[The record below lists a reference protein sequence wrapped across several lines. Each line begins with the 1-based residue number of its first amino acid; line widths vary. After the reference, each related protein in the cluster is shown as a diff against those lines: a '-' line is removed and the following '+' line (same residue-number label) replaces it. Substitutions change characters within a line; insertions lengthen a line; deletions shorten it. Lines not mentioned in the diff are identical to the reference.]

1 MQTMKKLL
9 LTLMATLALLFVSA
23 CGGSDSSGGQSG
35 SKENVGEDKGTE
47 LTQDNFA
54 DEIMKAQLD
63 AGTAH
68 LVMTMT
74 MGAQDIS
81 MEGDMHVTENTADTA
96 VSLVLDGQALGA
108 GDTDLEMRLVDQV
121 MYMKMGPA
129 TGDKFAKIDLTD
141 ENNPMGAQFTE
152 MMEQSDPAKQI
163 EAMGESIEAFENEG
177 DGGEIDGVSTTKYRV
192 TLNAAKM
199 YEAQGT
205 DPSTMAGLPETLE
218 YVMFVGD
225 DNLPRRLEVEVMGST
240 AVNEWTKWGED
251 VDISAPADDE
261 ITDQNP
267 FAGFG
272 G

>member
-1 MQTMKKLL
+1 MKKFLVS
-9 LTLMATLALLFVSA
+9 LMAAFALLFVSA
-23 CGGSDSSGGQSG
+23 CGGSDSSEGQSG
-35 SKENVGEDKGTE
+35 STEKVGEDKGTE
-47 LTQDNFA
+47 LTKDNFA

-74 MGAQDIS
+74 MGGQEITMD
-81 MEGDMHVTENTADTA
+81 GDMSVAEKPADTA
-96 VSLVLDGQALGA
+96 MSLTMDGEALGA

-121 MYMKMGPA
+121 MYMKMGQA
-129 TGDKFAKIDLTD
+129 TGDKFARIDLTD
-141 ENNPMGAQFTE
+141 ESNPMGAQFSE
-152 MMEQSDPAKQI
+152 MMEQSNPATQV
-163 EAMGESIEAFENEG
+163 EAMGESIESFEDGG
-177 DGGEIDGVSTTKYRV
+177 DGGEIDGVSTTKYRI

-205 DPSTMAGLPETLE
+205 DPSAMAGLPETIE
-218 YVMFVGD
+218 YVMYVGD
-225 DNLPRRLEVEVMGST
+225 DNLPRRLEAEVMGAT

-251 VDISAPADDE
+251 VDISAPSDDE

-267 FAGFG
+267 FAGMG